1 MIMKLIFLIT
11 ARLFA
16 IKYKVKVSRIS
27 DVRFNTLILGL
38 SREYGNFNLS
48 NNLGIII
55 LENTEQL

>member
-11 ARLFA
+11 ARLFE
-16 IKYKVKVSRIS
+16 IKYEVKVSRIS

-38 SREYGNFNLS
+38 SHEYGNFDLS

-55 LENTEQL
+55 LENTEQ